1 MRNIFFSQWQL
12 CTATPAYTEE
22 MFCAGAAQTATV
34 ILAIVVHNLQHLIR
48 QSIVLAYHI
57 I

>member
-12 CTATPAYTEE
+12 CSARSAYTEE

-34 ILAIVVHNLQHLIR
+34 ILAIVVPTLYSSQKHKSYKL
-48 QSIVLAYHI
+48 Y
-57 I
+57 